1 MKLALGTVQFGMRY
15 GIANQ
20 TGQVSRKEVGNM
32 LALAR
37 KGGIDM
43 LDTAIAYGD
52 SEACLG
58 NLGMEG
64 FSVVTKLPSL
74 PEGIRD
80 IEAWVDEQIH
90 ASLARLKVNSVYG
103 LLLHRSADLLGPEG
117 QAVLE
122 AMKSLKRQ
130 GIAKKIGISIYNP
143 KELDAVSKAC
153 VVDLVQAPFNVL
165 DRRLETSGWLE
176 RLHDQGVEIHVRSA
190 FLQGLLLMSR
200 SAIPLQFEG
209 WAHLW
214 DVWREWLE
222 EKNVTATEACLG
234 FISSYDNIDRLVVG
248 ADSGSQLE
256 GILVTAAEEQINQ
269 SPNLVCDDED
279 LLNPSNWEHNISQ

>member
-1 MKLALGTVQFGMRY
+1 MPY

-20 TGQVSRKEVGNM
+20 TGQVSGKEAGNM

-74 PEGIRD
+74 PDGIRD

-90 ASLARLKVNSVYG
+90 ASLVRLKVNSVYG

-143 KELDAVSKAC
+143 KELDAVSKAY

-165 DRRLETSGWLE
+165 DRRLETSGWLQ

-200 SAIPLQFEG
+200 SAIPPQFER

-214 DVWREWLE
+214 DVWREWLQK
-222 EKNVTATEACLG
+222 KNITGLEACLE
-234 FISSYDNIDRLVVG
+234 FLSSYDLIDRVVVG
-248 ADSGSQLE
+248 VESNAQLKE
-256 GILVTAAEEQINQ
+256 LLVASEKKIMTEL
-269 SPNLVCDDED
+269 PVLYCDDER
-279 LLNPSNWEHNISQ
+279 LINPSNWDQL